1 MVKKEIILEL
11 CLNPVDTNYPFQY
24 LMKDTIEDWEKS
36 YTIKI
41 KGSLLLAK
49 KGDILFENELINY
62 IGTIQRNRH
71 GFEELNQELKH
82 VIQEA
87 LEFLKSVGRSI
98 NLNHVDP
105 AFWIST
111 RSGQPRW

>member
-1 MVKKEIILEL
+1 MEL

-24 LMKDTIEDWEKS
+24 LMKDAIEDWQRS

-62 IGTIQRNRH
+62 IGTIQRNRY
-71 GFEELNQELKH
+71 GFEELNQELYGL
-82 VIQEA
+82 IEEA
-87 LEFLKSVGRSI
+87 IEFLKSVGRKI
-98 NLNHVDP
+98 NFNHKDP
-105 AFWIST
+105 AYWIST